1 MKRIIRLTE
10 TDLHR
15 IIRRGVQDTLREN
28 RINRLIGES
37 IRRVLRESEKDDED
51 LTELEKRVKEAAKKM
66 KELKGKKGMQ
76 KEFAEAAVEWRKL
89 KDELDRKKGSFKEL
103 VNPSAEEIEKL
114 NKEKGVDK
122 NKRRHPWNK
131 KKEAIKI
138 QDELNVA
145 QRKLKKNDVDAIL
158 GL

>member
-1 MKRIIRLTE
+1 MKRVIKLTE
-10 TDLHR
+10 NDLHR
-15 IIRRGVQDTLREN
+15 MIKESVQNTLREK
-28 RINRLIGES
+28 RLDRLINES
-37 IRRVLRESEKDDED
+37 VKSVLREAEEEN
-51 LTELEKRVKEAAKKM
+51 LANLEKQVKDAAKKM
-66 KELKGKKGMQ
+66 KALKGKKGMQ

-89 KDELDRKKGSFKEL
+89 KDELDRKKGTFKEL

-122 NKRRHPWNK
+122 NKRTHPWNK
-131 KKEAIKI
+131 KKEGIKI